1 MDVQRMA
8 APRSALRRRVACA
21 GRFPGGRS
29 LPHAPLCGGAN
40 KAVRRIDAGRSPIRP
55 AAL

>member
-29 LPHAPLCGGAN
+29 LPHALP
-40 KAVRRIDAGRSPIRP
+40 VRRS
-55 AAL
+55 